1 MILGD
6 LMNTSMLL
14 GLVFVILACVAFL
27 FLDRVNRSDMEDRR
41 KKLISYGLFAG
52 LAALSVLIFRLHSA
66 GWITE
71 QGIG

>member
-6 LMNTSMLL
+6 LMKTSMLM

-27 FLDRVNRSDMEDRR
+27 FLERVNQSDMEDRR

-71 QGIG
+71 QGLG

>member
-14 GLVFVILACVAFL
+14 GFVFVILACVAFL

-52 LAALSVLIFRLHSA
+52 LVALSVLIFRLHSA